1 MNEIDDEQAKRR
13 KRITLYKRIIK
24 LTIVT
29 MIILPTILC
38 VVLFARM
45 NGYRNDLK
53 DLKNTVEQYFS
64 QKEEQP
70 EGTSAVAENSTK
82 EEETKPV
89 NPNPGTEKATKAEP
103 ETKTE
108 EPEKIDE
115 KALVE
120 EAVKAGRKVVY
131 LTFDD
136 GPSSNT
142 IKLLDIFD
150 KYNVKVTF
158 FVNGVNSDPN
168 VLKEIVKRG
177 HSLGNHTYSHDY
189 KKVYSGIKSI
199 ASELNSLQK
208 AIKKATGTYSMIFRF
223 PGGASKTQT
232 TLPITVFTEYLE
244 TKGYQYFDWNVSCG
258 DGEGYVSA
266 NDVYNNIMEGI
277 EQNDVSM
284 VLMHDA
290 DYRHTTFEAMPR
302 LIEKLQS
309 MNALILPITE
319 DTVPV
324 HHKVK

>member
-142 IKLLDIFD
+142 MKLLDIFD

-189 KKVYSGIKSI
+189 KKVQRY
-199 ASELNSLQK
+199 
-208 AIKKATGTYSMIFRF
+208 
-223 PGGASKTQT
+223 
-232 TLPITVFTEYLE
+232 
-244 TKGYQYFDWNVSCG
+244 
-258 DGEGYVSA
+258 
-266 NDVYNNIMEGI
+266 
-277 EQNDVSM
+277 
-284 VLMHDA
+284 
-290 DYRHTTFEAMPR
+290 
-302 LIEKLQS
+302 
-309 MNALILPITE
+309 
-319 DTVPV
+319 
-324 HHKVK
+324 